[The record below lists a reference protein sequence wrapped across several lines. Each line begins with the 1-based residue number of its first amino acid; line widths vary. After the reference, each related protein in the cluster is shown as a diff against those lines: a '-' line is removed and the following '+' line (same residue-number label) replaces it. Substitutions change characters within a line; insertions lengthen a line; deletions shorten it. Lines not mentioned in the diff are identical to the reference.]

1 MTWKL
6 KKDWEGKTLEGM
18 KLSLEELSQEQILKL
33 SDKRRNMCFIE
44 DKPKKKKKL
53 ESDTISSK

>member
-6 KKDWEGKTLEGM
+6 KKDWEGKSLEGM

-33 SDKRRNMCFIE
+33 SNKTRNMCFVE
-44 DKPKKKKKL
+44 DKPKPKKKKKND
-53 ESDTISSK
+53 SMDTE

>member
-18 KLSLEELSQEQILKL
+18 RLSLEELSQEQILKL
-33 SDKRRNMCFIE
+33 SDKRRNICFVE
-44 DKPKKKKKL
+44 DKPKPKKKL
-53 ESDTISSK
+53 AE